1 MLFRQMFDRVS
12 CVDDW
17 ADAARG
23 AARRFIFRLAQK
35 IKLEDVAI
43 INNPHLP
50 DPAQRE
56 TVLALNPAWQSC

>member
-1 MLFRQMFDRVS
+1 MLFRQLFDRVS

-17 ADAARG
+17 ADAAHG
-23 AARRFIFRLAQK
+23 AVRRFIFRLAYK

-43 INNPHLP
+43 INNPHLA

-56 TVLALNPAWQSC
+56 TVLAFNPAWQSC